1 MSEQVATAGL
11 DEGVGEGA
19 NGDGRRT
26 DRTGFLQGLGC
37 YLLWGVMPV
46 YWKLLSA
53 VPAFEVLAWRMVWS
67 CAAVVALCVLV
78 KRTRFLYLFR
88 DPRAVRTFLASGL
101 IVSCNWG
108 VYIWA
113 ANSGHLLQT
122 SIGYYLCPLF
132 TIVLG
137 MVFFKER
144 LTPMQTV
151 ATVLAALGVWY
162 FIVANG
168 GDIWIAFALAL
179 TFSVYGAVKKKGGY
193 PALPGMAFESL
204 LTGLIGAVALIVGA
218 AAPWIWQLVPA
229 TPDPMAVT
237 GPAVDM
243 ALLAGCGVLTAIPLL
258 LFSAAANRIS
268 LTVIGFIQ
276 YVSPTIALVLAV
288 AFFGEQFTMAHG
300 ICFALIWAGIAAIGV
315 EAAWAGR
322 RKRAAEAAP
331 PVPAAVSSPN
341 PSSAAMF
348 TDAPPAER

>member
-1 MSEQVATAGL
+1 MSEQAAKAKANA
-11 DEGVGEGA
+11 GEGA
-19 NGDGRRT
+19 NGEGQHT

-37 YLLWGVMPV
+37 YLLWGVMSV

-53 VPAFEVLAWRMVWS
+53 IPAFEVLAWRMVWS

-137 MVFFKER
+137 MAFFRER

-151 ATVLAALGVWY
+151 ATVLAALGVGY

-237 GPAVDM
+237 GPAADM

-300 ICFALIWAGIAAIGV
+300 ICFALIWLGIAAIGA
-315 EAAWAGR
+315 EAAWTGR
-322 RKRAAEAAP
+322 RKRAAEVAP
-331 PVPAAVSSPN
+331 PVPAAAAPSPN
-341 PSSAAMF
+341 PSSAAML

>member
-1 MSEQVATAGL
+1 MSEQAAKAKANA
-11 DEGVGEGA
+11 GEGA
-19 NGDGRRT
+19 NGEGQHT

-78 KRTRFLYLFR
+78 QRTRFLYLFR

-137 MVFFKER
+137 MAFFKER

-151 ATVLAALGVWY
+151 ATVLAALGVGY

-193 PALPGMAFESL
+193 PALPGM
-204 LTGLIGAVALIVGA
+204 
-218 AAPWIWQLVPA
+218 QYHR
-229 TPDPMAVT
+229 
-237 GPAVDM
+237 
-243 ALLAGCGVLTAIPLL
+243 
-258 LFSAAANRIS
+258 SAAVFKR
-268 LTVIGFIQ
+268 L
-276 YVSPTIALVLAV
+276 PELEKLVHNLEKQLA
-288 AFFGEQFTMAHG
+288 E
-300 ICFALIWAGIAAIGV
+300 L
-315 EAAWAGR
+315 
-322 RKRAAEAAP
+322 KK
-331 PVPAAVSSPN
+331 
-341 PSSAAMF
+341 
-348 TDAPPAER
+348 

>member
-1 MSEQVATAGL
+1 MSEQAVA
-11 DEGVGEGA
+11 EGESEQ
-19 NGDGRRT
+19 RT

-53 VPAFEVLAWRMVWS
+53 IPAFEVLAWRMVWS

-122 SIGYYLCPLF
+122 SIGYYLCPLCS
-132 TIVLG
+132 IALG
-137 MVFFKER
+137 MIVFKER
-144 LTPMQTV
+144 LTPMQKV
-151 ATVLAALGVWY
+151 ATALAALGVGY

-204 LTGLIGAVALIVGA
+204 LTGLIGAVALGVGA
-218 AAPWIWQLVPA
+218 IAPWIWQIVPA
-229 TPDPMAVT
+229 TPDAMAVT
-237 GPAVDM
+237 GPVADM
-243 ALLAGCGVLTAIPLL
+243 ALLAGCGVLTAVPLL
-258 LFSAAANRIS
+258 LFSAAANRVS

-288 AFFGEQFTMAHG
+288 AFYGEQFTLAHG
-300 ICFALIWAGIAAIGV
+300 ICFALIWLGIAAIGV
-315 EAAWAGR
+315 EAALNS
-322 RKRAAEAAP
+322 RKKKAIANR
-331 PVPAAVSSPN
+331 VPADG
-341 PSSAAMF
+341 AM
-348 TDAPPAER
+348 